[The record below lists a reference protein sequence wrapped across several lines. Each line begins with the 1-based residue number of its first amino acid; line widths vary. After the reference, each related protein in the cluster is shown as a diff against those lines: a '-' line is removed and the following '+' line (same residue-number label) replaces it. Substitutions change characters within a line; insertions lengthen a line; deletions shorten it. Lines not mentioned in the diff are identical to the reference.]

1 MVEVGVGVGLGT
13 MCLVIVLIWRVWVVE
28 RALHDRVD
36 DIDASLGGVVG
47 LIIEKIDHIS
57 SSVPDI
63 NLINQNPIGQII
75 DFLKGNAPNADIIT
89 GHPPRTESTGQ
100 FVEVDSESNG
110 TKKTKENETP

>member
-1 MVEVGVGVGLGT
+1 MVEVGLGVGLGT
-13 MCLVIVLIWRVWVVE
+13 MILVLVLIWRVWVVE
-28 RALHDRVD
+28 QALHDRVD

-89 GHPPRTESTGQ
+89 GRPPPTDSTGK
-100 FVEVDSESNG
+100 FVEVEG
-110 TKKTKENETP
+110 VEIGKETKEK